1 MTTRP
6 VLLSRPVT
14 RSPTSASMPS
24 GMSTSMVLVFRSSWN
39 FCLPL
44 SSSSSAS
51 ALDNSY
57 VAVRSSRPLR
67 VCVWLNVPFA
77 SAYQWMTVR
86 SLSSPL
92 PRQMRWLI
100 GCAACLAVKSMR
112 SESML
117 SPIGADGHGAHGH
130 LVAVITQPEFESA
143 CPEHLDQTAVQVHVP
158 VELAGGLVV
167 GAFVGDGEQ
176 ALQSRTADERAHDD
190 GNRAGQG
197 EVIVVPV
204 RFDRSSR
211 RALHASRGHAM

>member
-1 MTTRP
+1 MTVSTPPETLTIFLEISAVTTRP

-100 GCAACLAVKSMR
+100 GCAACLAVKSIR

-117 SPIGADGHGAHGH
+117 SPIVRTGMALMAT
-130 LVAVITQPEFESA
+130 LSPSLRNRSLSPLALSILTRPLYRSTYRSNWQVVLWSA
-143 CPEHLDQTAVQVHVP
+143 LSSVTVNRPCNPARLTSVRMMTGIVP
-158 VELAGGLVV
+158 
-167 GAFVGDGEQ
+167 D
-176 ALQSRTADERAHDD
+176 R
-190 GNRAGQG
+190 
-197 EVIVVPV
+197 V
-204 RFDRSSR
+204 R
-211 RALHASRGHAM
+211 